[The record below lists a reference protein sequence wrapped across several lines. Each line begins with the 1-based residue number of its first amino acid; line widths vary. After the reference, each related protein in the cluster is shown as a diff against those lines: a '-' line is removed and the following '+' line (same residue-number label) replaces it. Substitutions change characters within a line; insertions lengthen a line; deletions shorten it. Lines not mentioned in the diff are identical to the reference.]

1 MTDIQ
6 KALAAAELISKAVKI
21 LRGIDGDEI
30 ELARKYANRARRTI
44 EKTAF
49 GHEDKKK
56 KNSETP

>member
-1 MTDIQ
+1 MTDNQ

-21 LRGIDGDEI
+21 LRGLDGEEL
-30 ELARKYANRARRTI
+30 ELARRYANRARRTI

-56 KNSETP
+56 NSEEP

>member
-21 LRGIDGDEI
+21 LRGLDGEEL
-30 ELARKYANRARRTI
+30 ELARQYANRARNTI
-44 EKTAF
+44 EKAAF
-49 GHEDKKK
+49 GRKDKK